1 MVWSEGWLAYGISGL
16 WHTFRY
22 VSKLARCLT
31 MTAQDTV
38 NGSWFIWST
47 TWFGLTLSTMVDMWY
62 LWEFMFIPLKV
73 LWNSTKT
80 SGPLSC
86 VGLTVTMVMPYHF
99 LTQLLIILP
108 LSCSRTSNC
117 VLLSSHELPI
127 LDYTVKISTL
137 KIYEKKCSRHLPIT
151 LSKSLQISLLQIFL
165 PTVTLVSYWPL

>member
-1 MVWSEGWLAYGISGL
+1 
-16 WHTFRY
+16 
-22 VSKLARCLT
+22 

-86 VGLTVTMVMPYHF
+86 VRLTVTMVMPYHF

-127 LDYTVKISTL
+127 LHYTVKISAL
-137 KIYEKKCSRHLPIT
+137 KIYEKKVLT
-151 LSKSLQISLLQIFL
+151 IFL
-165 PTVTLVSYWPL
+165 LHSVSHLKFPCYRFFFLL

>member
-1 MVWSEGWLAYGISGL
+1 MA
-16 WHTFRY
+16 T
-22 VSKLARCLT
+22 
-31 MTAQDTV
+31 QDTFDD
-38 NGSWFIWST
+38 SWFIWST
-47 TWFGLTLSTMVDMWY
+47 RWFGLTLSTVVHMWY

-99 LTQLLIILP
+99 LTQLLITLP
-108 LSCSRTSNC
+108 LSCSQTSNC

-127 LDYTVKISTL
+127 LDYTVKISAI
-137 KIYEKKCSRHLPIT
+137 KIYEKNCSRHLPIT

-165 PTVTLVSYWPL
+165 PTMTLVSY